1 MGNDQSIAY
10 AELQVVSNFSFL
22 RGASHADELVERAAE
37 LGLAAI
43 GIADRN
49 TLAGAVRAHVAAR
62 AVAAKAVAAKGAGLR
77 LLTGA
82 RLDLASGG
90 ACGLSLL
97 CYPQDRAAYGR
108 LCRLLTLGQ
117 RRAAKGGC
125 VLHLDDVT
133 AHAEGQVLIALP
145 PGGADGAP
153 FETALAELRRRHE
166 GPLYLA
172 AHMLYRGDDVSR
184 LNRLAAL
191 GERHGTPL
199 VATNDVHYHAPA
211 RRPLQD
217 VLTAIR
223 ERVTVAQAGWRLA
236 ANAERHLKN
245 GAEMARL
252 FRGREDAVART
263 LEIVRLCTFSLDELA
278 YEYPDEPVP
287 AGSTPQR
294 HLEALTWEGARQCY
308 PGGIPA
314 KVRGALTHELA
325 LIAELDY
332 APYFLTVHDI
342 VRFARGKG
350 ILCQGRGSAANSAV
364 CYCLGITAVDPAQI
378 DLLFE
383 RFVSRERREPPDID
397 VDFEHERREE
407 VIQYIYG
414 RYGRDRAG
422 LAATVISYRGRSAAR
437 DVGKAMGLSEDTAAA
452 LAGAIRD
459 VHREGIAARRLREAG
474 LDPADP
480 LLRRTAALAREL
492 IGFPRHLSQHV
503 GGFVL
508 TRGPL
513 EEIVP
518 IGNGAMKDRTFV
530 EWDKDDLEALGL
542 MKVDVLGLGMLTCIR
557 KAFALL
563 ARHKGLH
570 LTLASVPQDDAAV
583 YDMLCR
589 ADTVGVFQIESRAQM
604 NMLPRLKPRRFYDL
618 VIEVAIVR
626 PGPIQGDMVHPYL
639 RRRDG
644 LEEVIYPAPAPEH
657 GPADE
662 LRRVLEKTLG
672 VPLFQE
678 QAMRLAME
686 AAKFTPDEA
695 DALRRAMATFRRRG
709 TLSLLKEKMV
719 GRMVARG
726 YEPEL
731 AERCFRQIEGFG
743 DYGFPESHAA
753 SFALLA
759 YVSSWLKC
767 HHPDAFACALL
778 NAQPMGFYAPAQIVR
793 DAREHGVTVRP
804 ADVNAS
810 GWDNGLEEVGEGT
823 GEGARA
829 CCALRLGLRQVSGL
843 RSEDAARIV
852 EARIVDTR
860 AVDTRAMDA
869 RDVDTRA
876 TDGRDVDAR
885 DVDGRDAPYPDVAA
899 LARRAGIS
907 ASAIETLAAADAF
920 GSMGLVRREALWQAR
935 ALAKAPP
942 LPLFEAADQR
952 EHGPEPAVALPAMA
966 AGEQVVEDY
975 RTLRL
980 SLRAHPLAFL
990 RERLAG
996 RGALAAEAMARA
1008 SDGERAATAGLVL
1021 VRQRPGS
1028 AKGVIFMT
1036 LEDESGTVNVVVWPN
1051 ILETYRRAVLGARL
1065 ALVRGKVQRAGEIV
1079 HLVAA
1084 RVEDLTHWLDL
1095 LTPEQGSAQPAA
1107 DSAGGGAHGGRRP
1120 AASPARH
1127 PRNQRVI
1134 PNSRDFR

>member
-1 MGNDQSIAY
+1 MGNDWSAAY
-10 AELQVVSNFSFL
+10 AELQAVSNFSFL
-22 RGASHADELVERAAE
+22 RGASHADELVERAAA

-49 TLAGAVRAHVAAR
+49 TLAGAVRAHVAA
-62 AVAAKAVAAKGAGLR
+62 KAAGLR

-82 RLDLASGG
+82 RLDLA
-90 ACGLSLL
+90 CGLSLL
-97 CYPQDRAAYGR
+97 CYPRDRAAYGR

-125 VLHLDDVT
+125 VLHRDDVM

-145 PGGADGAP
+145 PDRLNEKAGEGNGEP
-153 FETALAELRRRHE
+153 FDAALAALRRRHA

-172 AHMLYRGDDVSR
+172 AHMLYRGDDASR
-184 LNRLAAL
+184 LKRLAAL
-191 GERHGTPL
+191 TERHEAPL
-199 VATNDVHYHAPA
+199 IATNDVHYHTRE

-236 ANAERHLKN
+236 ANAERHLKS

-252 FRGREDAVART
+252 FRGHEDAVART
-263 LEIVRLCTFSLDELA
+263 LEIVRLCSFSLDELA

-287 AGSTPQR
+287 AGSTPQQ
-294 HLEALTWEGARQCY
+294 HLEALTWAGAEQCY
-308 PGGIPA
+308 PEGIPA
-314 KVRGALTHELA
+314 KVRRALMHELG
-325 LIAELDY
+325 LIAELGY

-414 RYGRDRAG
+414 RYGRARAG

-459 VHREGIAARRLREAG
+459 MHWEGVGAERLSEAG

-480 LLRRTAALAREL
+480 LLRQTVALAGEL
-492 IGFPRHLSQHV
+492 IGCPRHLSQHV

-557 KAFALL
+557 KAFELL

-570 LTLASVPQDDAAV
+570 LTLASVPQEDPKV

-657 GPADE
+657 GSADE

-686 AAKFTPDEA
+686 AAQFTPDEA

-709 TLSLLKEKMV
+709 TLSQLKEKMV

-726 YEPEL
+726 YDPEL

-793 DAREHGVTVRP
+793 DAREHGVEVRP
-804 ADVNAS
+804 VDVNAS
-810 GWDNGLEEVGEGT
+810 GWDNSLEDAGEG
-823 GEGARA
+823 
-829 CCALRLGLRQVSGL
+829 CCALRLGMRQVGGLRQ
-843 RSEDAARIV
+843 EDAARIV
-852 EARIVDTR
+852 DARIVD
-860 AVDTRAMDA
+860 A
-869 RDVDTRA
+869 RR
-876 TDGRDVDAR
+876 G
-885 DVDGRDAPYPDVAA
+885 PYPDVDA
-899 LARRAGIS
+899 LRRRAGIS
-907 ASAIETLAAADAF
+907 VSAIETLAGSDAF
-920 GSMGLVRREALWQAR
+920 RSAGLDRRQALWQAR
-935 ALAKAPP
+935 ALAKAAP

-952 EHGPEPAVALPAMA
+952 SEGREPAVALPAMA
-966 AGEQVVEDY
+966 EGEQVVEDY

-980 SLRAHPLAFL
+980 SLRAHPLSFL
-990 RERLAG
+990 RERLAA
-996 RGALAAEAMARA
+996 REVLPAEALLRAR
-1008 SDGERAATAGLVL
+1008 DGDRAATAGLVL

-1036 LEDESGTVNVVVWPN
+1036 LEDETGTVNVVVWPK
-1051 ILETYRRAVLGARL
+1051 ILERYRPAVLGGRL
-1065 ALVRGKVQRAGEIV
+1065 AMVRGRVQRAGEIV

-1084 RVEDLTHWLDL
+1084 HLEDLTHWLDL
-1095 LTPEQGSAQPAA
+1095 LTPDEGTAPRGGKRLTAA
-1107 DSAGGGAHGGRRP
+1107 
-1120 AASPARH
+1120 PARH